1 VHAKENGVSV
11 KLYDDDN
18 PNSDPIIVQGVVETK
33 IETGLDDSGRYDE
46 DDEEMVGQS
55 SLENMH
61 PPSLEVGEEE
71 QTIVC
76 RDVDLS
82 PILNS
87 PNRSSCVRLRAHI
100 SSNNHDYSEGSPER
114 LICHWFSPLKIT
126 PSCSPFAGQREICV
140 TGTGLLPTAQVSV
153 DAIHTLR
160 LPHRPSSAPSGSRG
174 PGNTDEPD
182 DDLVLEVA
190 VPVRSECWEELSYTV
205 PSLHDFFVN
214 EEVEPPALDVI
225 NVEITFRTASGDVLT
240 SSPFQFSYYS
250 SKPVDVSPK
259 WIRRG
264 GGSVLTIT
272 GPGVLFHSEA
282 ARVLIV
288 DTTRTSSNPIVQ
300 YDEFSRVLTEDGQ
313 ETDAWKIVFTSP
325 SLIDDPL
332 SPRDDDN
339 AGAANDTNLNGPAYV
354 GLLLDGISQPQDS
367 ELSRVGVIS
376 EVLLPQSS
384 FPAKGPVAI
393 GTNVSIVASG
403 LCPTGICR
411 IRIRAQDGNSVETN
425 GTIDNDCRGFN
436 FVVPQSLAALF
447 PEGHSA
453 KHVEACYLEI
463 SLDGTTFD
471 SSEGPYLQVKA

>member
-1 VHAKENGVSV
+1 VSV

-18 PNSDPIIVQGVVETK
+18 PSNEPIIVQGVVETR
-33 IETGLDDSGRYDE
+33 IGTSNDESGRYDE

-61 PPSLEVGEEE
+61 PPSLEVEDEE
-71 QTIVC
+71 QMIVC
-76 RDVDLS
+76 RDIDLS

-87 PNRSSCVRLRAHI
+87 TNRSSYVRLRAHI

-114 LICHWFSPLKIT
+114 LVCHWFSPLKIT
-126 PSCSPFAGQREICV
+126 PACSPFAGQREICV
-140 TGTGLLPTAQVSV
+140 TGTGLLPTAQISV

-160 LPHRPSSAPSGSRG
+160 LPNRPTSAG
-174 PGNTDEPD
+174 PGAAEKDKSHEEND
-182 DDLVLEVA
+182 DIVLEVA

-205 PSLHDFFVN
+205 PSLQDFFMN
-214 EEVEPPALDVI
+214 EQVSPPAVDVI
-225 NVEITFRTASGDVLT
+225 SVEITFRTSTGDVLT
-240 SSPFQFSYYS
+240 TTPFQFSYYS
-250 SKPVDVSPK
+250 SKSVDVSPK
-259 WIRRG
+259 WIRRS

-300 YDEFSRVLTEDGQ
+300 YDEFSRVLTEEGQ
-313 ETDAWKIVFTSP
+313 ETDAWKIVFTTP

-332 SPRDDDN
+332 SPRDDDSVMASEN
-339 AGAANDTNLNGPAYV
+339 VENGTAYI

-376 EVLLPQSS
+376 EVLMPQAA

-393 GTNVSIVASG
+393 GANVLITATG

-411 IRIRAQDGNSVETN
+411 IRIRSQQGNSIETT
-425 GTIDNDCRGFN
+425 GSIETDCRGFG
-436 FVVPQSLAALF
+436 FVVPQSITTLF
-447 PEGHSA
+447 PEGHSP
-453 KHVEACYLEI
+453 KHVEAFYLEVSI
-463 SLDGTTFD
+463 DGTTFD